1 MPSSTRP
8 LTPPH
13 DRLPETFRQPFEEQ
27 HMTIPLTNEQ
37 LNEYAVLA
45 ETAAHIGENV
55 SPRVVTEL
63 VAEVRRIQGQ
73 RRYLIDQIAKKDAAS
88 GRGDEALRAFLAG
101 EQPAEPT
108 RRLEDGSTHTVQA
121 LTDAGESCVQ
131 QECRAAREEERL
143 RQEQYTLRAAVEGVL
158 DEVGYMADDERVT
171 AEAGGELRRLL
182 RDVLGLDRQLS

>member
-1 MPSSTRP
+1 MTDH
-8 LTPPH
+8 LTEQQLDSYAELAITADH
-13 DRLPETFRQPFEEQ
+13 DGIKVDP
-27 HMTIPLTNEQ
+27 
-37 LNEYAVLA
+37 A
-45 ETAAHIGENV
+45 
-55 SPRVVTEL
+55 VVTVL
-63 VAEVRRIQGQ
+63 VDEVRRLQHQ
-73 RRYLIDQIAKKDAAS
+73 RRYLIGQIAKKDAAS